1 MSLSKGSSG
10 GTAGFNNAVNLRFLS
25 PGDLERDLEDEDERL
40 EAEDDLEDLLVDR
53 RVEEEDRR
61 RFFDLMEASAA
72 LKLLGFFLSS
82 GSFLIFLMIP
92 VEDEARLSSLF

>member
-1 MSLSKGSSG
+1 M
-10 GTAGFNNAVNLRFLS
+10 S
-25 PGDLERDLEDEDERL
+25 PGDLERDLDDEDERL

-61 RFFDLMEASAA
+61 RFFDLMEVSAA
-72 LKLLGFFLSS
+72 LKLMGFFLSS